1 MTAKNKWNNKIYKIV
16 EIAEKTVKLQRE
28 SGEVFEISKS
38 DFLFNY
44 RVEK

>member
-1 MTAKNKWNNKIYKIV
+1 MTAKNKWSNKHYKII
-16 EIAEKTVKLQRE
+16 EITEKTVKLERE
-28 SGEVFEISKS
+28 NGEVFEIAKS